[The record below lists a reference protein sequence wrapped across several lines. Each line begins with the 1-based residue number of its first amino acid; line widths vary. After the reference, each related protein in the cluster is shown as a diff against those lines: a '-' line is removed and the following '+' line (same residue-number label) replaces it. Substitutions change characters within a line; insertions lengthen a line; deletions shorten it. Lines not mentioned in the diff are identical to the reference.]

1 MVKKKNTT
9 NIIILILIVILI
21 IIIIAILY
29 FYKKEKFIVK
39 NEAARQTLNF
49 LENKGWIKEEKLK
62 NYIEQPKLGLGTFAP
77 VPPPPRTKKPKK
89 PHLGE
94 QVSRL
99 ELAKVGVALDG
110 GRGCA
115 FVLFLWFETKG
126 EKGEVREAERLRE
139 RKIEKVAESVWNE
152 RSAFLF
158 SLPNSPSSCHSLFFP
173 HLRGPLRPW

>member
-89 PHLGE
+89 PTTAPPVTVPPTTVRPVPPINPDIAPNYQCPGG
-94 QVSRL
+94 VS
-99 ELAKVGVALDG
+99 
-110 GRGCA
+110 
-115 FVLFLWFETKG
+115 WF
-126 EKGEVREAERLRE
+126 R
-139 RKIEKVAESVWNE
+139 
-152 RSAFLF
+152 
-158 SLPNSPSSCHSLFFP
+158 
-173 HLRGPLRPW
+173 